1 MIARLRNKFIGGLLV
16 ILPVAA
22 TVWVLE
28 ILFSLL
34 DDFSQPLLRIYFG
47 SDIPGAGVVLTVII
61 VVLLGH
67 FSSHF
72 VGEAVVTRF
81 EKAVSRVPLVRS
93 VYGTVQQVVRG
104 FSSGGESSNF
114 KRTVIVLD
122 ESGLP
127 RSLGFLT
134 SEFVLE
140 DLQGQ
145 SDGGGD
151 SHEYATVYVPTNHLY
166 LGDVMLL
173 PRRRVLDANMSL
185 EDGISAVLSCG
196 GSMPDKLRPG
206 TPRDTGS

>member
-22 TVWVLE
+22 TLWVLQV
-28 ILFSLL
+28 LFSLL

-47 SDIPGAGVVLTVII
+47 GDIPGAGVVLTLII
-61 VVLLGH
+61 VIVLGH
-67 FSSHF
+67 FSSHL
-72 VGEAVVTRF
+72 VGEALVHRF
-81 EKAVSRVPLVRS
+81 EKVVARVPLVGS

-127 RSLGFLT
+127 SSLGFLT
-134 SEFVLE
+134 SEFVVDRTGTE
-140 DLQGQ
+140 PGETNDLL
-145 SDGGGD
+145 
-151 SHEYATVYVPTNHLY
+151 EYATVYVPTNHLY
-166 LGDVMLL
+166 LGDVLLL
-173 PRRRVLDANMSL
+173 PRHRVLDAEMSL

-196 GSMPDKLRPG
+196 GSMPATLRPAV
-206 TPRDTGS
+206 RADISS